1 MALAFIGFSDTLWG
15 LEAIKCKKGSKKF
28 RNIPSMG
35 ISKQNA
41 KEHRDWYDS
50 SAS

>member
-15 LEAIKCKKGSKKF
+15 LEASKCKQGSRKF
-28 RNIPSMG
+28 RNIPNMG
-35 ISKQNA
+35 ISEKNA